1 MMHCR
6 GGEGDKW
13 QVNKPIIVKLKQWQ
27 EMEGIFHKVPI
38 TVSLANKQL
47 IKIYSKH
54 HGNTKYRQRALTVL
68 GIEKKS
74 ILETSQ

>member
-1 MMHCR
+1 M
-6 GGEGDKW
+6 GGEDKW

-68 GIEKKS
+68 GIGKKKS